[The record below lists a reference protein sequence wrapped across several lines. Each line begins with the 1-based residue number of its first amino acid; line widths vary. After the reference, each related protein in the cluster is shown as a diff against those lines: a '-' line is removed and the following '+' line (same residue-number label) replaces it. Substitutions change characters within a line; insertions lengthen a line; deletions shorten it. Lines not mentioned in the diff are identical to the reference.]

1 MPLGAM
7 GIVFA
12 VGGGQCAQPVILH
25 RGGSAAVLKL
35 SGHRLCLFNG
45 ENGGKHRESLESR
58 AFRYKGRT
66 AISNASYQNF
76 GSYLVKARNIVI
88 QSVYLGATG
97 GCPCF
102 TSPPV
107 HGTVDVH
114 GLFFS
119 GMLG

>member
-45 ENGGKHRESLESR
+45 ENGGNTGKALNQ
-58 AFRYKGRT
+58 GR
-66 AISNASYQNF
+66 F
-76 GSYLVKARNIVI
+76 GIKEEPRS
-88 QSVYLGATG
+88 
-97 GCPCF
+97 
-102 TSPPV
+102 
-107 HGTVDVH
+107 
-114 GLFFS
+114 
-119 GMLG
+119 